1 MIVHQIH
8 FESVPVLEPEDQPQL
23 RVTVRLHMLTSS
35 PLSLC
40 SRQPGIA
47 PISVTDTALSS
58 ANSIFLMRWTAP
70 ASGIEVP

>member
-8 FESVPVLEPEDQPQL
+8 FESVPVSNLKTNRQL

-47 PISVTDTALSS
+47 PISATDTALSPELVDG
-58 ANSIFLMRWTAP
+58 AGGQGAGVVVLK
-70 ASGIEVP
+70 